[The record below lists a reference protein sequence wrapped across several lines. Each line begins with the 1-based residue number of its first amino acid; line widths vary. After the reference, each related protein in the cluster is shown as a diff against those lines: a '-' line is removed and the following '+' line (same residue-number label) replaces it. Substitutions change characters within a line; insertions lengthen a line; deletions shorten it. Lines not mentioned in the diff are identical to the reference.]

1 MIGRVSHGVSR
12 DTSSKHVIE
21 SDILFQLGVAVYRK
35 FWYKT
40 LHNINFDNPVYRKNT
55 EEAVGMERGTNGLL
69 SSSETASS
77 ITTNNSASTS
87 TTTRTFT
94 STTLVSDASEVNFI
108 YLISHLIVI
117 Y

>member
-1 MIGRVSHGVSR
+1 MIGRVSHRVSG
-12 DTSSKHVIE
+12 DTSLKYIIE

-77 ITTNNSASTS
+77 ITTNNSAST